1 MSRLVSFR
9 GLIQN
14 FRRTSPPLSYGS
26 LPPPRLDKQAP
37 PWKKIAVFVREYHVE
52 WFPKN
57 GCSEKNMNCKLK
69 LHSKRF
75 YWQILGAVTG
85 LKFVQMLALDYPYAT
100 VLASAI
106 FPRKINF
113 FSGIERREAQQFIFF
128 SEQLFYRNIIRHTLW
143 FSYKHCIFSR
153 GFLLVKMAS
162 KTVTISIRS

>member
-1 MSRLVSFR
+1 MSRLSIPIPF
-9 GLIQN
+9 IWK
-14 FRRTSPPLSYGS
+14 PP
-26 LPPPRLDKQAP
+26 PPPRLDKQAP
-37 PWKKIAVFVREYHVE
+37 PWKKISVFVREYHVE

-128 SEQLFYRNIIRHTLW
+128 SEQLFYRNIIRHCDSHTNTVFSHVVSYLSRWLPKLW
-143 FSYKHCIFSR
+143 PS
-153 GFLLVKMAS
+153 LLGAKS
-162 KTVTISIRS
+162 LC